1 MRIVFM
7 GTPEFA
13 VPSLEALAVSGHEVV
28 LAVSQPDAA
37 RDRGGHVKPTPVK
50 EAAMAHGIPVLQ
62 PETLR
67 GNEAFLEALR
77 SAAPD
82 LIVVAAYGRILP
94 GEILDLPPRGC
105 VNVHASLLPR
115 FRGAAPIQQVL
126 LEGDAETGISLMQMD
141 RGLDTGAV
149 LATARTET
157 DRKTAGELSLELA
170 ALGARLL
177 AENLD
182 AVGEGRLTP
191 VPQDDAAATYAPMI
205 SKEDGKLDFALS
217 ADALERRIRAM
228 DPWPGASADY
238 RGTTLKIWAAE
249 AEPGHLDEAPGTIL
263 AAGPG
268 GILVAAGKGLLR
280 ITQIQAPG
288 KRKMPVDAFI
298 RGNHIEIGE
307 ILR

>member
-13 VPSLEALAVSGHEVV
+13 VPSLEALAASGHEVV

-50 EAAMAHGIPVLQ
+50 EAAGALGIPVLQ

-67 GNEAFLEALR
+67 GNGEFLESLR
-77 SAAPD
+77 TAAPD

-115 FRGAAPIQQVL
+115 FRGAAPIQQAL
-126 LEGDAETGISLMQMD
+126 LEGDPETGISLMQMD

-157 DRKTAGELSLELA
+157 DRKTAGELGLELA
-170 ALGARLL
+170 GLGARLL
-177 AENLD
+177 RENLD
-182 AVGEGRLTP
+182 AIGEGRLTP
-191 VPQDDAAATYAPMI
+191 VPQDEALATYAPMI
-205 SKEDGKLDFALS
+205 SKEDGRLDFTGS

-228 DPWPGASADY
+228 DPWPGAYADY
-238 RGTTLKIWAAE
+238 RGTVLKIWGAE
-249 AEPGHLDEAPGTIL
+249 AEPGHLPAAPGTIL

-268 GILVAAGKGLLR
+268 GILAAAGDGLLR
-280 ITQIQAPG
+280 ITLIQAPG